1 DIGALCS
8 RGPCGGFRF
17 QVKVEAVGMPL
28 SMPLTLIL
36 FMNPRVLPAS
46 CRQTSRR
53 KALPARC
60 RQHLAGAVRLV
71 RGSWSPNAAS
81 KSWGHSPLRAGR
93 GNFSDTR
100 VPSLVPK
107 RLAAAPDGSLSLSE
121 RERVRVRVR
130 FGCIDS

>member
-1 DIGALCS
+1 
-8 RGPCGGFRF
+8 
-17 QVKVEAVGMPL
+17 
-28 SMPLTLIL
+28 
-36 FMNPRVLPAS
+36 
-46 CRQTSRR
+46 
-53 KALPARC
+53 PARC

-130 FGCIDS
+130 FGCIDSARRMPKEQAPSAFRRAEFGSLCLVLILSFELCAWNFATRAA